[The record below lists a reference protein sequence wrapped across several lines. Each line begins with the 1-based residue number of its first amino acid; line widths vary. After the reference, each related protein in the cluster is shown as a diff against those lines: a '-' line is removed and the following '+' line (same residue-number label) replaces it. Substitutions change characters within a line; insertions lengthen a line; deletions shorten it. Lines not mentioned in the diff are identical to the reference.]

1 MDNLFSEIDAELRR
15 KQIMEERDAIR
26 LEEEATKGKHPLSK
40 NLVSLGEWMIAVGER
55 LRKQHSYSRAKTRS
69 AGLINRT
76 A

>member
-1 MDNLFSEIDAELRR
+1 MDTLFSEINAEMRR
-15 KQIMEERDAIR
+15 QRIMEEMNAIR
-26 LEEEATKGKHPLSK
+26 WEEEATKGKHPLSN
-40 NLVSLGEWMIAVGER
+40 NLISLGEWLIALGER